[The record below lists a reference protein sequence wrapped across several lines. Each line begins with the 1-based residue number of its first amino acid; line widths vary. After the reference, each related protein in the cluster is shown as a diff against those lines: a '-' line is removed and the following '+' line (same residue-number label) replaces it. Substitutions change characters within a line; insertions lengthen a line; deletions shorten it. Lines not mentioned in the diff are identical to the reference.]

1 MNRGERQDLT
11 FLNTPTTVGTEPST
25 FLTAYARPDPVTL
38 APLFTPQVPLVSMQQ
53 HIPPYLTPPFVATMA
68 PTRIGPGPTYT
79 IILIALAIILVL
91 WTARLLFFSK

>member
-11 FLNTPTTVGTEPST
+11 FLNTPIAVGTQPST

-38 APLFTPQVPLVSMQQ
+38 APLFTPQVPIVSMQQ
-53 HIPPYLTPPFVATMA
+53 HIPSYLPPPFMTMA
-68 PTRIGPGPTYT
+68 PAPAGPGATYT
-79 IILIALAIILVL
+79 IILIALAVILVL